1 MLSENKSPDT
11 GGVLEAEL
19 TLDLIFIVNR
29 YNNRISI
36 RQVYSSSSING
47 KPKSISTLSTKL
59 SALLHILAV
68 SGCSLS
74 GCCCISFA
82 RKVKKLS
89 KIGSSSVDVREINT
103 LTFPLIVV
111 KPRNTRYLHQL
122 QCNKVM
128 SKGKRYTEAFKI
140 QVVKPFADLLTTF
153 PSYKKIG

>member
-29 YNNRISI
+29 YNNRFSI

-47 KPKSISTLSTKL
+47 APKSISTLSTKL
-59 SALLHILAV
+59 SALLHILDV

-82 RKVKKLS
+82 RKDKKLS
-89 KIGSSSVDVREINT
+89 KIRSSSVGVLKIDT
-103 LTFPLIVV
+103 LIP
-111 KPRNTRYLHQL
+111 P
-122 QCNKVM
+122 
-128 SKGKRYTEAFKI
+128 
-140 QVVKPFADLLTTF
+140 
-153 PSYKKIG
+153 